1 MLGGEKVDATFL
13 DLGKLDVFTGRNVAD
28 AHGGVVFMH
37 LTGQGFVHVKIFL
50 AHAEQNRNV
59 FFPDDVP
66 LAEHRSFLHA
76 GFDAGD
82 VVAEHRAHGLG
93 DGNGFHGNFGHRK
106 GSSIEETAA

>member
-1 MLGGEKVDATFL
+1 
-13 DLGKLDVFTGRNVAD
+13 
-28 AHGGVVFMH
+28 MH

-76 GFDAGD
+76 GSMRVMSWQSTVPTAWETGMVFMEILD
-82 VVAEHRAHGLG
+82 
-93 DGNGFHGNFGHRK
+93 
-106 GSSIEETAA
+106 IEKARR